1 MIVVQDVVQNR
12 VQDNAE
18 KGAKTPRQI
27 PPPPGRR
34 RDPDLLQII
43 GAIITDRIETQ
54 TKKSSD
60 RKAVSEL
67 SVVL

>member
-1 MIVVQDVVQNR
+1 MYKMLYKTVYKTMLR
-12 VQDNAE
+12 
-18 KGAKTPRQI
+18 KGPKPQGKS